1 MNYTSNLSIDR
12 LKICFT
18 VDTTYAK
25 EISDMETVWNLG
37 EYQISPTSPQAP
49 HTKSFNIKFPN
60 PSQKNG
66 WFDYCNMSFGNRL
79 DSIEEDENKKNEQ
92 KQRVWF
98 EFSNRTLY
106 TPLSETSN
114 VSIARNIFSITDALS
129 MDLNNMTRLELAFDS
144 TRNFA
149 NKIKRAVMKKGI
161 VPVVNGTARKDIEEV
176 INEIKYLRTGNQLR
190 YKTLSV
196 YVRPKSDKKLEL
208 RAYNKTDEI
217 IQSRKDY
224 IRQFTGMPE
233 NFHRV
238 EIAVQNEAIKD
249 FLNLNKMDVK
259 EFYSKILSDVV
270 FRKDAYL
277 YFSNRLLRFQTPDGV
292 KSVLEI

>member
-1 MNYTSNLSIDR
+1 
-12 LKICFT
+12 
-18 VDTTYAK
+18 
-25 EISDMETVWNLG
+25 
-37 EYQISPTSPQAP
+37 
-49 HTKSFNIKFPN
+49 
-60 PSQKNG
+60 
-66 WFDYCNMSFGNRL
+66 MSFGNRL

-98 EFSNRTLY
+98 EFSNQTLY

-149 NKIKRAVMKKGI
+149 NKIKRAVMKNGI
-161 VPVVNGTARKDIEEV
+161 VPVVNGTARKDVEEV

-217 IQSRKDY
+217 IHSRKDY
-224 IRQFTGMPE
+224 IRQFTGMPK